1 MGLTP
6 DLRLPYRN
14 VAPYG
19 ACFTL
24 LCALFTPLY
33 RGMAHKE
40 REQVP
45 KFRMKYIQ
53 FILASVCLSG
63 CTVALIEPH
72 SEQSVSARFAAPV
85 PPATEALDINWW
97 SRIGDPHLTE
107 LLAISREFSPDLRT
121 AAANVMAARA
131 RAGQTNAGRYP
142 SVTGSASSTVSGG
155 NDVPQSE
162 DSAVLVDAS
171 WELDLFGKAAKSA
184 KSDKS
189 RAQAEEYSYAGAY
202 ISLEAEVAD
211 TYVQYRAC
219 RSVEDVYREA
229 LTSQQKTLTTTEDLV
244 QVGFRPRSDISL
256 AQANVAS
263 AEIALQD
270 QAANCR
276 LIAAT
281 LATVVGAAQDRVD
294 SVLAVGSGLPETAPF
309 KVSSIPSD
317 TLRQRPDIAAAELNF
332 SAALLDIDVAQA
344 DLYPSLTLGGSISLL
359 DPASWSFGPALSLPI
374 FDAGQRAASVR
385 LANADAIISA
395 ESYRSTVLNAVN
407 EVEAALTRI
416 DAASNNLQNRDVLVE
431 QYTSYFS
438 AIDEYWRAGGASLFD
453 REDARRQLQT
463 AQISQISQRETL
475 LRQWIALYKAVGG
488 GWSRTNVTE
497 TTSDGA

>member
-1 MGLTP
+1 
-6 DLRLPYRN
+6 
-14 VAPYG
+14 V
-19 ACFTL
+19 
-24 LCALFTPLY
+24 
-33 RGMAHKE
+33 AHKE
-40 REQVP
+40 CEQLS
-45 KFRMKYIQ
+45 KFRMKFIQ
-53 FILASVCLSG
+53 LLLASVCLSG
-63 CTVALIEPH
+63 CTVALVEPQP
-72 SEQSVSARFAAPV
+72 EQSLSARYAVAV
-85 PPATEALDINWW
+85 PSASEPLDIDWW
-97 SRIGDPHLTE
+97 SRIGDPQLNE
-107 LLAISREFSPDLRT
+107 LLDISREFSPDLRS

-142 SVTGSASSTVSGG
+142 SVTGSASSTMSGG
-155 NDVPQSE
+155 SDVSQSE

-189 RAQAEEYSYAGAY
+189 RAEAEEYTYAGAY

-219 RSVEDVYREA
+219 RSIEDVYREA
-229 LTSQQKTLTTTEDLV
+229 LTSQHKTLTTTEDLV
-244 QVGFRPRSDISL
+244 RVGFRPRSDMSL
-256 AQANVAS
+256 AQANLAS
-263 AEIALQD
+263 SEIALQE
-270 QAANCR
+270 QTASCR
-276 LIAAT
+276 LIAVT
-281 LATVVGAAQDRVD
+281 LATVVGAAQDQVD
-294 SVLAVGSGLPETAPF
+294 TVLSDGGGLPETAPF

-359 DPASWSFGPALSLPI
+359 DPTSWSFGPALSLPI
-374 FDAGQRAASVR
+374 FDAGQRAAAVR
-385 LANADAIISA
+385 SANADALISA

-407 EVEAALTRI
+407 EVEIALTRL
-416 DAASNNLQNRDVLVE
+416 DSALNNLENRDVLVE
-431 QYTSYFS
+431 QYASYFS
-438 AIDEYWRAGGASLFD
+438 AIDEYWRAGGATLLD
-453 REDARRQLQT
+453 REEARRQLQT

-488 GWSRTNVTE
+488 GWTRTIVTE